1 MSHAG
6 PTPVAPVLCKGTSAT
21 WHHCARSLFAT
32 SHYPQVRG
40 TGPANFHPF
49 RIIHHG
55 QGLYHRAGYLL
66 LMAVPRA
73 RQTYTLTYD
82 LNSGTMLLAGE
93 PTVGRELIGSLATVN
108 RPSRFHSLPR
118 FSSNQFLS
126 FRQCSPRGSR
136 RFIWGTHLSESPS
149 PPEPNLESRAHPDS
163 HVARIVHRL
172 TWRFVVSNRPAPWPT
187 MGL

>member
-1 MSHAG
+1 MVAPRWITDKKPPDLLNRTAVAAVLSSPIHDYVVMSHAG
-6 PTPVAPVLCKGTSAT
+6 ATPSLLYLCK
-21 WHHCARSLFAT
+21 LNFAT
-32 SHYPQVRG
+32 RHD
-40 TGPANFHPF
+40 
-49 RIIHHG
+49 
-55 QGLYHRAGYLL
+55 RAGYLL

-82 LNSGTMLLAGE
+82 LNTGTMLLAGE

-149 PPEPNLESRAHPDS
+149 PPEPNLESRAHPDGY
-163 HVARIVHRL
+163 VARIVHRL
-172 TWRFVVSNRPAPWPT
+172 RWRFVVSNRPAPWPT